1 MNKIKHTNARANL
14 RSHFLENTGRILLLE
29 ELQKVAG
36 ITNCISIIH
45 ELRDKEGYQIQTCRD
60 RNDFMPNEYLL
71 DTQKPCPTFEKN
83 ISEDIRTYVLNNDDF
98 TCYMCGSMSGDID
111 IYDATK
117 SIRLHIGHIIDK
129 SMGGTD
135 DPNNLRAIC
144 SVCNEGASNLTLNRP
159 DTIKLIAQVRRAPA
173 KDQLDVLKWLIQKF
187 PAQTEELF
195 RAQSSIK

>member
-1 MNKIKHTNARANL
+1 MNKVKYTNARANL
-14 RSHFLENTGRILLLE
+14 RAHFLENTGRILLLE

-36 ITNCISIIH
+36 INNCISIMH
-45 ELRDKEGYQIQTCRD
+45 ELRDKEGYQIQTDRD
-60 RNDFMPNEYLL
+60 RNDLMPNEYLL
-71 DTQKPCPTFEKN
+71 DTQKPYPTFEKN
-83 ISEDIRTYVLNNDDF
+83 ISEDIRTYVLENDDF

-117 SIRLHIGHIIDK
+117 STRLHIGHIIDK

-159 DTIKLIAQVRRAPA
+159 DAIKLIAQVRRAPA

-195 RAQSSIK
+195 REQS